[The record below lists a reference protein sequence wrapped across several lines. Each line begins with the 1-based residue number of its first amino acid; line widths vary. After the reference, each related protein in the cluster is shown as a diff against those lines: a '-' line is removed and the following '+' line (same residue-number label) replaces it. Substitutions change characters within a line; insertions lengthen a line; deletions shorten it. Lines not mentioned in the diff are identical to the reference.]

1 MLERYRVEEKEMI
14 GFKMMKGYE
23 GKYWFSQS
31 GEVRNFMGKTL
42 KPIILSGGVKAVDLY
57 GDGLRER
64 HLISVLL
71 QDNFPE
77 LYKEE
82 ENDRKDKK

>member
-1 MLERYRVEEKEMI
+1 
-14 GFKMMKGYE
+14 MMKGYE
-23 GKYWFSQS
+23 GKYWINQN
-31 GEVRNFMGKTL
+31 GDVKNFTGKTL

-77 LYKEE
+77 LCKEE
-82 ENDRKDKK
+82 EDDRENKK

>member
-1 MLERYRVEEKEMI
+1 MTW
-14 GFKMMKGYE
+14 KMVKGYE
-23 GKYWFSQS
+23 GKYWLNQS
-31 GEVRNFMGKTL
+31 GEVKNFTGKIL
-42 KPIILSGGVKAVDLY
+42 KPIILSGGVKAIDLY

-77 LYKEE
+77 LCKEE
-82 ENDRKDKK
+82 EDDRENKK

>member
-1 MLERYRVEEKEMI
+1 
-14 GFKMMKGYE
+14 MMKGYE
-23 GKYWFSQS
+23 GKYWINQS
-31 GEVRNFMGKTL
+31 GEVKNFTGKTL

-77 LYKEE
+77 LCKEE
-82 ENDRKDKK
+82 KDDRENKK

>member
-1 MLERYRVEEKEMI
+1 
-14 GFKMMKGYE
+14 MMKGYE
-23 GKYWFSQS
+23 GKYWINQS
-31 GEVRNFMGKTL
+31 GEVKNFTGKTI

-77 LYKEE
+77 LCKEE
-82 ENDRKDKK
+82 EEDDRENKK

>member
-1 MLERYRVEEKEMI
+1 
-14 GFKMMKGYE
+14 MMKGYE
-23 GKYWFSQS
+23 GKYWINQS
-31 GEVRNFMGKTL
+31 GDVKNFTGKTL

-77 LYKEE
+77 LCKEE
-82 ENDRKDKK
+82 EDDRENEK

>member
-1 MLERYRVEEKEMI
+1 
-14 GFKMMKGYE
+14 MMKGYE
-23 GKYWFSQS
+23 GKYWINQN
-31 GEVRNFMGKTL
+31 GDVKNFAGKTL
-42 KPIILSGGVKAVDLY
+42 KPIILSGGVKAIDLY

-64 HLISVLL
+64 HLISILL

-82 ENDRKDKK
+82 EDDRENKK